1 MPSTAA
7 ERVHVAVAVLRNDR
21 DEVLLTRRHAHSH
34 QGGLWEFP
42 GGKVEPGE
50 SLDSALRRE
59 IAEELGVTVLQHQ
72 PLLDVFH
79 DYADKPVRLEVRE
92 VTQFSGE
99 PTPLEGQPMRW
110 VPRAQLVDYEFPRAN
125 VAIVECL
132 LDDAAQ
138 EPASASDS

>member
-1 MPSTAA
+1 M
-7 ERVHVAVAVLRNDR
+7 
-21 DEVLLTRRHAHSH
+21 
-34 QGGLWEFP
+34 
-42 GGKVEPGE
+42 
-50 SLDSALRRE
+50 
-59 IAEELGVTVLQHQ
+59 LQHQ

-132 LDDAAQ
+132 LNDAAF
-138 EPASASDS
+138 EASRASDD